1 MARFIFPRDVRAVR
15 IQPTQCSQC
24 IHWELTCEVVLTK
37 NFRSTGR
44 FPLRR
49 LPFKYR
55 DFGICRRK
63 GEFAFPV
70 RRRATCKPCRHCV
83 TKLG

>member
-24 IHWELTCEVVLTK
+24 IYWRLSCEVLLTK
-37 NFRSTGR
+37 VRGSKGPH
-44 FPLRR
+44 PLRS
-49 LPFKYR
+49 LPIQYR

-83 TKLG
+83 SKLG